1 MDFGDFFLLTPL
13 NSFKNVV
20 SWIYYFGIRVLTGE
34 QDMTLISSRAWDK
47 QSSIS
52 LSSREKRSPARDRSL
67 CPSTRRNSWCILGQ
81 AQTWAGCPCP
91 VLPRWLDMLLKC
103 AQYTCI
109 RLTPTI
115 WDREWKKRKR
125 ERGKVIKVV
134 KKDNYEEDELRGKRR
149 RRKRG
154 SERQHKKKTSLNL
167 NFLCFIKGSRVILRL
182 PKLKLY
188 SLKTITFK

>member
-1 MDFGDFFLLTPL
+1 M
-13 NSFKNVV
+13 
-20 SWIYYFGIRVLTGE
+20 YYFGIRVLTGE
-34 QDMTLISSRAWDK
+34 QDMTLISSRAWDR

-115 WDREWKKRKR
+115 WDREWKQKR

-134 KKDNYEEDELRGKRR
+134 KKDNCEEDELRGKRKKKKR
-149 RRKRG
+149 R
-154 SERQHKKKTSLNL
+154 SERQYKKKT
-167 NFLCFIKGSRVILRL
+167 F
-182 PKLKLY
+182 KL
-188 SLKTITFK
+188 SFFHCI

>member
-1 MDFGDFFLLTPL
+1 MDFGDFFFLLTPL

-34 QDMTLISSRAWDK
+34 QDMTLISFRAWDR

-115 WDREWKKRKR
+115 WDIEWKKRERERKSDQSSEERQLWGRWIKGKKEKEKR
-125 ERGKVIKVV
+125 EWETTQE
-134 KKDNYEEDELRGKRR
+134 KDIIEFKLSLYFFLLRAVGLYLDFRNRNY
-149 RRKRG
+149 
-154 SERQHKKKTSLNL
+154 
-167 NFLCFIKGSRVILRL
+167 IL
-182 PKLKLY
+182 
-188 SLKTITFK
+188 